1 VNRRLRALVVAL
13 AALTVAGLVAACGSF
28 DSKGAGESLI
38 RSFVSKSGQGLLT
51 LNFVNCPSG
60 IPLKAGTAYSCK
72 VAVRNVRTDRR
83 FLGTISVQIVKDDKL
98 KIYGPRDVHLV
109 QGT

>member
-1 VNRRLRALVVAL
+1 MNRRLRTLVPGL
-13 AALTVAGLVAACGSF
+13 AALTIAGLVAACGSF
-28 DSKGAGESLI
+28 DSKSAGESLI
-38 RSFVSKSGQGLLT
+38 RSFVSKSGHGLLS
-51 LNFVNCPSG
+51 LSFVSCPSG

-72 VAVRNVRTDRR
+72 IVGRNGSTDRR

-98 KIYGPRDVHLV
+98 KIYGPRDVHLI